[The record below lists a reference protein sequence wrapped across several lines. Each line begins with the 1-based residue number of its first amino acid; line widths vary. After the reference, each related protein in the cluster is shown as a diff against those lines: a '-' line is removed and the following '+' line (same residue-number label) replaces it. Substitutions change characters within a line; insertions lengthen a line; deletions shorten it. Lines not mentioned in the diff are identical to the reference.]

1 MRTLTKAVCTVA
13 GIAALCGSAP
23 AFALTATTEGSK
35 AYTTN
40 SNLTANVEDTKADSR
55 SAKGEYYRKAE
66 PGVTKNLWNSS
77 GSGTVVSSTGSS
89 AVYQIRA
96 CRQEQAA
103 PDTCGAWVA

>member
-1 MRTLTKAVCTVA
+1 MRTFAKAACTVV

-23 AFALTATTEGSK
+23 AFALTATTTGSK
-35 AYTTN
+35 AYTSN
-40 SNLTANVEDTKADSR
+40 SDLTANVEDTSADSR

-66 PGVTKNLWNSS
+66 PNVTKNLWNKS
-77 GSGTVVSSTGSS
+77 GYGTVVSSAGST

-103 PDTCGAWVA
+103 PDTCGKWAA